1 MEKMMKLQGFGVV
14 KAAAWAT
21 LLVCMTLIFKTL
33 AFLFVPF
40 FISLLLCYALGIPM
54 EILQRFRVPSSL
66 RIIIVVLFILSFLY
80 LIGSMVSLNIKEFY
94 LQFPQFEKKFWD
106 YASYLLNWFNISP
119 DQAREMYDSFL
130 KSFKQIDLQPIGSMV
145 QRLSGSFFS
154 FFGNMFWVILI
165 MVFMLAERESITQRL
180 VEGLGAEKAGPAL
193 EVIGRI
199 NKAVQN
205 YLGLK
210 TLISLL
216 TGVLVTVAL
225 AVFDVPF
232 ALLWGVLAFLLNFIP
247 NIGSL
252 ISVLPPIAITLFQ
265 FGSFGKAALVALILV
280 AIQLVVGNIL
290 EPKIMG
296 RGLNLSPLVVLLS
309 LVFWGWMWGIAGML
323 LSVPLTAAL
332 KIAFEQLD
340 STRAVAILMSA
351 KK

>member
-1 MEKMMKLQGFGVV
+1 MQKMMKFQGLGVV

-33 AFLFVPF
+33 GFLFVPF

-54 EILQRFRVPSSL
+54 EILQRLKVPSSL
-66 RIIIVVLFILSFLY
+66 RIIIVVFFILSVIY

-94 LQFPQFEKKFWD
+94 QQLPEFEKKFWD
-106 YASYLLNWFNISP
+106 YAAYLLKWFNISP
-119 DQAREMYDSFL
+119 DQAREMYDSVI
-130 KSFKQIDLQPIGSMV
+130 KSFKQVDLQPIGSMV

-180 VEGLGAEKAGPAL
+180 VEGLGAKNAKPTL

-199 NKAVQN
+199 NKAVQS

-216 TGVLVTVAL
+216 TGVLVTIAL
-225 AVFDVPF
+225 ALFDVPF

-252 ISVLPPIAITLFQ
+252 IAVLPPVAITLFQ
-265 FGSFGKAALVALILV
+265 FGFGKAALVALILV
-280 AIQLVVGNIL
+280 LIQMVVGNIL
-290 EPKIMG
+290 EPKVMG